1 MNNYFD
7 QEIKT
12 MEAELTQLKTSAQ
25 KSGAVMDLVTTSIPV
40 SISLVLGAYETTAN
54 GYAYYIAKS
63 DGDNIVFG
71 YLDWYS
77 EDVQKNWI
85 PPYEQGSVR
94 HAWVDTGKYNGD
106 ILFKITVRGSRRD
119 IDALAGGSSV
129 VANMNMILM
138 GVKEFEVQQ
147 L

>member
-1 MNNYFD
+1 M
-7 QEIKT
+7 
-12 MEAELTQLKTSAQ
+12 MEAELTRLKTSAQ
-25 KSGAVMDLVTTSIPV
+25 KSGAVMDLTTKSV
-40 SISLVLGAYETTAN
+40 SVSVPLVLGQYQTTAH

-63 DGDNIVFG
+63 DGDNIVLG

-85 PPYEQGSVR
+85 DQYRQGSVR
-94 HAWVDTGKYNGD
+94 QAWIDVAKYNGD
-106 ILFKITVRGSRRD
+106 ILFKITVRGSRQD
-119 IDALAGGSSV
+119 IDTLSGGSSV
-129 VANMNMILM
+129 VANINMTLV